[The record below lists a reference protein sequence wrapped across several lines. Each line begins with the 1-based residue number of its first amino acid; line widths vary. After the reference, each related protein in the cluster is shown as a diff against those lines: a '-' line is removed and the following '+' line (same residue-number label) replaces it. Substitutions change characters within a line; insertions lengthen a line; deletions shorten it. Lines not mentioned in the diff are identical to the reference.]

1 MKAQYRY
8 KAKITDDIDD
18 AREIIKNVG
27 RTIREGK
34 TDVNSALMNLSEA
47 LNKLD
52 SARYYI
58 DRE

>member
-1 MKAQYRY
+1 MANYRY

-18 AREIIKNVG
+18 AKEIILNLG
-27 RTIREGK
+27 RSVKENKIDKESVLHNLAT
-34 TDVNSALMNLSEA
+34 ALK
-47 LNKLD
+47 KLE

>member
-1 MKAQYRY
+1 MAYYKF

-18 AREIIKNVG
+18 AINIVQMVG
-27 RTIREGK
+27 KALNEGK
-34 TDVNSALMNLSEA
+34 TDKASALSNLAAA
-47 LNKLD
+47 LKKLE